1 MQEKS
6 ITELRKEAGMTQAAF
21 AEFVGCSIKT
31 VQTWDQGRHPCIP
44 YVKRLIEYKLKAEG
58 KI

>member
-31 VQTWDQGRHPCIP
+31 VQTWDQGRHPCMP
-44 YVKRLIEYKLKAEG
+44 YVKGLIEYKLRAEK